1 MRVSI
6 SVKMFERECG
16 QSENDVLLL
25 DDEDKADMGGD
36 RGLSM
41 GLVHDEK
48 RLVEL
53 VRRENGE
60 VAFGGSKSKNESW
73 SSHSIALPQC
83 VCELV

>member
-6 SVKMFERECG
+6 SVKMFEKECG
-16 QSENDVLLL
+16 YSENDVLLF
-25 DDEDKADMGGD
+25 DDEDKADKGGD
-36 RGLSM
+36 RGCSI

-53 VRRENGE
+53 LRRENGE
-60 VAFGGSKSKNESW
+60 AACGGSKSKKESW

-83 VCELV
+83 DCGLV